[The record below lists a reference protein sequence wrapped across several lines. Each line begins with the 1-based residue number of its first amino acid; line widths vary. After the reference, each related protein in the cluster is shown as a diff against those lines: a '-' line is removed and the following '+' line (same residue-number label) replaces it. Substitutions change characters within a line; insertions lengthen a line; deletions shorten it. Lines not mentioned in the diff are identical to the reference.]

1 MSTQLVVV
9 GVDPGPTP
17 GVCRLTYNADQVFA
31 AEVYQTNH
39 GSCFDLVDW
48 LLPYH
53 QDPDYRRPTVI
64 LAIERFHVGPGSAR
78 VATPVASRITRD
90 LVGRLSAL
98 IEGRDVRLVQRSA
111 AEVKPWGS
119 DLRLTKSGLLD
130 LTRGMPHARDACRHA
145 LFAAVSSGMP
155 DPLSAK
161 FTRVTL

>member
-1 MSTQLVVV
+1 MSTRLVVV

-39 GSCFDLVDW
+39 EACFNLVDW
-48 LLPYH
+48 LLPYW
-53 QDPDYRRPTVI
+53 QDPDYRPTAI
-64 LAIERFHVGPGSAR
+64 LAVERFHVGPRSAR

-98 IEGRDVRLVQRSA
+98 IEGRNVHLVQRSA
-111 AEVKPWGS
+111 AEVKPWGT
-119 DLRLTKSGLLD
+119 DVRLTKSGLLD
-130 LTRGMPHARDACRHA
+130 LTKGMPHARDAARHS
-145 LFAAVSSGMP
+145 LFAAVSAGMP

-161 FTRVTL
+161 FAQMSL